1 MLNIVNCIINSKS
14 DYLTRLI
21 RRICVKKTTFTDK
34 FSKCNGMAENMLECR
49 YTYPVRRDECHV
61 IKWCKRF
68 KQIKIDSNSIKESML
83 KGLLL
88 IAEESGSVVV
98 AEGIES
104 KGEAM
109 VLSRNN
115 VDLAQGF
122 FYGRPASVEQM
133 SMPS

>member
-1 MLNIVNCIINSKS
+1 MDDTGIGYSTLSSIIEIMPEIIKVDRS
-14 DYLTRLI
+14 
-21 RRICVKKTTFTDK
+21 
-34 FSKCNGMAENMLECR
+34 
-49 YTYPVRRDECHV
+49 V
-61 IKWCKRF
+61 I
-68 KQIKIDSNSIKESML
+68 QDIDNNWIKESML

-88 IAEESGSVVV
+88 IAKESGSVVV
-98 AEGIES
+98 AEGIEN

-122 FYGRPASVEQM
+122 FYGRPASVERM